1 MGRLIITL
9 LFTCDLI
16 QSYCFVGIYFSPSW
30 QAWKLMCTFLE
41 TQTSSVP
48 MQIATSPSVRLQVS
62 DPPDFSSSVMQ
73 VQSQVGDSF
82 VIPQAVVRDAAQ
94 RCWSRRNL
102 TGRLA
107 NSLFTK
113 EEKHTSNC
121 RGIKKK
127 RPDISK
133 TNAIRRACIAQFP
146 SKQHETEQMIEEEV
160 REGIDEMCWRS
171 VRKN

>member
-1 MGRLIITL
+1 
-9 LFTCDLI
+9 
-16 QSYCFVGIYFSPSW
+16 
-30 QAWKLMCTFLE
+30 MCTFLE

-73 VQSQVGDSF
+73 VQSQIGDSF

-94 RCWSRRNL
+94 GCRSRRNL
-102 TGRLA
+102 AGRLA

-113 EEKHTSNC
+113 EEKQTSNC
-121 RGIKKK
+121 RGIKN
-127 RPDISK
+127 RLDISK
-133 TNAIRRACIAQFP
+133 TNAIWRACITQFP
-146 SKQHETEQMIEEEV
+146 GKQHETEQIIEEV
-160 REGIDEMCWRS
+160 REGIDEMSRRS